1 MSFTC
6 NMLLTKFQL
15 NALVVNKHLLP
26 LIGMVMLIF
35 FQSMKKKQTE
45 FPDSVIWCIK
55 LTSKYVGC

>member
-15 NALVVNKHLLP
+15 NALVVNKHLLL
-26 LIGMVMLIF
+26 LIGMVMLIL
-35 FQSMKKKQTE
+35 FQSMKKKQAE
-45 FPDSVIWCIK
+45 FPDSVIRCIK